1 MMTTTKP
8 ANGAAAMATTN
19 GDYSRAL
26 EPMDMASAF
35 KVAAMCAKIGI
46 CGVTSPEDALVRIM
60 AGREEGLSTMQSLRL
75 VYVVNGRPSFDAG
88 YLVSKCQNHRD
99 CEYFEP
105 VESTDQKATY
115 RTKRKGRSEFVMTYT
130 IADAERDGLIKKGG
144 NWQTARPDMLR
155 ARCSSKL
162 ARAYWQD
169 AVSGV
174 VSRDEAEVVYMTP
187 TAIVVPSAAPS
198 EPAVEVTQA
207 PVRDF
212 QAESDGMKQGIADA
226 KSADELRG
234 VRNAIKAWDGPA
246 DLVGELKAFYTL
258 THPPSKKEE
267 PEAAQ

>member
-8 ANGAAAMATTN
+8 AQPAALATTTS
-19 GDYSRAL
+19 DYTRAL
-26 EPMDMASAF
+26 EPTDMSSAF

-60 AGREEGLSTMQSLRL
+60 AGREEGLSTIQALRL

-88 YLVSKCQNHRD
+88 YLVSKCQNHPD

-115 RTKRKGRSEFVMTYT
+115 RTKRKGRSEFVMSYT
-130 IADAERDGLIKKGG
+130 VADAERDGLVKKGG
-144 NWQTARPDMLR
+144 NWATARPDMLR

-174 VSRDEAEVVYMTP
+174 MSRDEAEVVYITP
-187 TAIVVPSAAPS
+187 SAIVVPSAPPS
-198 EPAVEVTQA
+198 EPAAEVSQA

-212 QAESDGMKQGIADA
+212 QTEAEGMKQGILDA
-226 KSADELRG
+226 KTPDELRG
-234 VRNAIKAWDGPA
+234 CRDAIKAWDGPA
-246 DLVGELKAFYTL
+246 DLVAELKSFYGL
-258 THPPSKKEE
+258 THPSKKPAAEA
-267 PEAAQ
+267 EAAQ